1 MKKIT
6 HLLLVLSISI
16 FAQEQFPGEHEGN
29 KIINAGFEQSMSW
42 GNNEKNDGVGWE
54 CWGCIQSEHES
65 LQGYSQDAI
74 DYRIAIPAAN
84 GNFFGLSRPWEGTMF
99 QIFEVEGETQYTVK
113 FKFGW
118 VHYPNCSI
126 SDKTINVVVKDA
138 SDNKNLNKMMISED
152 YFYATNS
159 SNGSFNGLFF
169 DSWRDVEFT
178 FTTKESSFDAKFQIW
193 NPNATPIYII
203 DNVEVFPTPATS
215 INKFKN
221 IDFKLFPNP
230 TTEVLN
236 LAASKNISSIQIYNT
251 FGQEIINKNINALSS
266 KINVASFNSGIY
278 IIHATIDGI
287 TETFRF
293 QKI

>member
-1 MKKIT
+1 M
-6 HLLLVLSISI
+6 LSISI

-42 GNNEKNDGVGWE
+42 GSNEKNDGVGWE

-65 LQGYSQDAI
+65 LQGYSQGEN
-74 DYRIAIPAAN
+74 DYRIVIPAAN
-84 GNFFGLSRPWEGTMF
+84 GNYYGLSKPWEGTMF
-99 QIFEVEGETQYTVK
+99 QIFEVEANTQYTVK

-159 SNGSFNGLFF
+159 TNNSFSTLFF

-221 IDFKLFPNP
+221 IEFKLFPNP
-230 TTEVLN
+230 TSDVLN
-236 LAASKNISSIQIYNT
+236 LSASKNISSIQMYNSL
-251 FGQEIINKNINALSS
+251 GQEVINKNIKALSAYLNIS
-266 KINVASFNSGIY
+266 ELNKGIYMINV
-278 IIHATIDGI
+278 TIDGQ
-287 TETFRF
+287 TQTFKF
-293 QKI
+293 LKQ